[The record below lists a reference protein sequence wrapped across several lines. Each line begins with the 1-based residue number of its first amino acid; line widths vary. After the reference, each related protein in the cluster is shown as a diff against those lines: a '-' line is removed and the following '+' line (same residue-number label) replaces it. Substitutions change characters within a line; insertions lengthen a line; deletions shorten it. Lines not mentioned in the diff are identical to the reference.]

1 MKTQHTSNNSNSNHK
16 HNGDA
21 AVGQPAPSTQYGS
34 RVSTADAVELIAQP
48 VKLPSINKD
57 FIRSLAI
64 AKGPSGEPDVRDY
77 HKRLFNEQN
86 SEPLARCQHLQKHLA
101 GERRGIQRHL
111 QELSDVIQ
119 HTERYQEVN
128 DASVPWTTF
137 DQIKVGVLGVV
148 SVLLLLVGVNSIAQ
162 VLLAS
167 GIPGFESPL
176 RTYLFSFVPV
186 GLALLFEF
194 PRTHLAKHESR
205 QLYSWLVMF
214 VALVFGVCWVCGFA
228 RTFPGMTQSVADLIN
243 SLGQPRRGE
252 PDHSLIVVS
261 ILAETLLAA
270 SCWLTIET
278 IVEKHD
284 SLTRIE
290 NPAHARAQADLDEWQ
305 EHRFALEKVSAEL
318 HAKIQ
323 AIGEARL
330 RFVEEAV
337 GCFYLVVREVAQNG
351 ASSHAAAD
359 SQSNHQKQKGSVKGN
374 HPTLRS
380 LACLLF
386 ALGFHQAAVAASYI
400 VGLSPNYSSPDRDV
414 VFKEVLLFILETA
427 VPGDQV
433 TVYDGLSLQPVTKFA
448 LPQGA
453 LFEKNPRARVPRLQ
467 SEIAALKAFL
477 SAERPHPPEL
487 AGALQV
493 PGFLALAGSHLRRAD
508 ERVHVILIGSP
519 HFVSLEEPGF
529 NTREAFPSDAHLAA
543 DPRDSVFGIASKRQ
557 ALTGVSVH
565 WAYFRDCFVN
575 DFHKGRLGRFW
586 SLFVRGQ
593 GGACSTFAP
602 HVGLAFQ
609 RAKQGITEPF
619 LRAEVDPNETK
630 VEMRHVSLRATP
642 VWFPPTN
649 QVPARLPDTATSP
662 VTQTSPRLSAA
673 SLPVAPRTGI
683 TGIGIMWSAPGC
695 DFDLWVKPT
704 PTARDLYFGHTQSPE
719 GRYYHDYRDRN
730 QGVDYEYVELKNPV
744 DLRQVKA
751 YVNFFKGA
759 AANPSGLVV
768 LHYGDRTYQASFT
781 LRAPSGNQAAA
792 RDQRAQSPHWV
803 EIDLMQLLQAAAA
816 TPNRP
821 APGDNTIQGGQGI
834 P

>member
-1 MKTQHTSNNSNSNHK
+1 MKTQHASNNSNSNHK
-16 HNGDA
+16 HPGDA
-21 AVGQPAPSTQYGS
+21 AVSQPAPPTQYGS
-34 RVSTADAVELIAQP
+34 RISTADALELTLQP
-48 VKLPSINKD
+48 VKLQPISKD
-57 FIRSLAI
+57 YVRSFAI
-64 AKGPSGEPDVRDY
+64 AKGPSGEPDVRKF
-77 HKRLFNEQN
+77 HAHLFNEQN
-86 SEPLARCQHLQKHLA
+86 SGLLAKCQHLQKHLA

-128 DASVPWTTF
+128 GPSVPLTTYE
-137 DQIKVGVLGVV
+137 QVKVGVLVV
-148 SVLLLLVGVNSIAQ
+148 LSMLLLLVGINSTAQ

-186 GLALLFEF
+186 GLALLFKL
-194 PRTHLAKHESR
+194 PRTHLANRESR
-205 QLYSWLVMF
+205 RCYSWLVMF
-214 VALVFGVCWVCGFA
+214 AALVFGVCWVCTFA

-243 SLGQPRRGE
+243 SLGQLRRGE

-261 ILAETLLAA
+261 ILAEALLAA
-270 SCWLTIET
+270 SCWLTIEA

-284 SLTRIE
+284 SLTQIE

-351 ASSHAAAD
+351 VSSHAAAG
-359 SQSNHQKQKGSVKGN
+359 SQSNHQKQKENLKSN
-374 HPTLRS
+374 HTTLRS
-380 LACLLF
+380 LACLLL

-400 VGLSPNYSSPDRDV
+400 VGLSPNYSSPDRDM

-448 LPQGA
+448 LPEGA
-453 LFEKNPRARVPRLQ
+453 LFEKNARARVPRMQ

-487 AGALQV
+487 AGSLQV
-493 PGFLALAGSHLRRAD
+493 PGFLALAGSQLRRAD

-529 NTREAFPSDAHLAA
+529 NTRDAFPSDAHLAA

-557 ALTGVSVH
+557 ALTGVTVH

-630 VEMRHVSLRATP
+630 VEMRQVSLRATP

-649 QVPARLPDTATSP
+649 QVPTRVSATP
-662 VTQTSPRLSAA
+662 VQPAPKSAPRLTAE

-704 PTARDLYFGHTQSPE
+704 PTARDLYFGHIQSPE

-744 DLRQVKA
+744 DLHQAKA

-768 LHYGDRTYQASFT
+768 LHYGDRTYQGSFT
-781 LRAPSGNQAAA
+781 LRAQSGNQAAD
-792 RDQRAQSPHWV
+792 RDQRGQSPHWV
-803 EIDLMQLLQAAAA
+803 EIDLMQLLQSAPN
-816 TPNRP
+816 TPNRSP
-821 APGDNTIQGGQGI
+821 LDNNTVTGGRAF
-834 P
+834 